1 MAEEPVVG
9 YDGFEAAGDAGAG
22 GAEDNLSMS
31 LGDFMAFLETEP
43 TSPEEGWKEEQQMQ
57 PAVNQGCLEMPANTD
72 CSEDLF
78 QSHEEMLEN
87 AEFWSKSNYSP
98 VEHLECHMEVNME
111 LNEGEQMIDHTEA
124 SRYELFS
131 NDLQS
136 QSRTSNLDNEHFP
149 RDASNHA
156 NVEATGPPYDL
167 SNGGISTEHSD
178 WSEIKWGSTDEMLG
192 NTGQDDDHFTPMG
205 MFCLTN
211 NTDILDLSCIESNMG
226 ERTES
231 IRNGNS
237 SCLTMQEEHLQ
248 AECGGY
254 PHPDY
259 ISVDMIDE
267 RSLHD
272 LPHGLS
278 QNNEQYEMEQLPQNI
293 CESGSMQMA
302 SPDQYCSSPDQYC
315 DDTSL
320 SDFYM
325 DVSSPESISCEQNQ
339 PEDIFFKSESST
351 DSSPV
356 PSSRNSTTEDA
367 DKYLGQPSKQL
378 LDSKI
383 VPFSN
388 QHTFKNMEYQ
398 KPLVLDKQYAYRSN
412 NSSIHNS
419 TKGCFSRDGDMVS
432 DLCVLEGNRNPAP
445 AHLWPYQGKF
455 HHNFQ
460 QPVYGNSIIPAF
472 GGTRYKPHDERTTL
486 RLALQVI

>member
-1 MAEEPVVG
+1 
-9 YDGFEAAGDAGAG
+9 
-22 GAEDNLSMS
+22 
-31 LGDFMAFLETEP
+31 MAF
-43 TSPEEGWKEEQQMQ
+43 
-57 PAVNQGCLEMPANTD
+57 A
-72 CSEDLF
+72 
-78 QSHEEMLEN
+78 
-87 AEFWSKSNYSP
+87 
-98 VEHLECHMEVNME
+98 
-111 LNEGEQMIDHTEA
+111 
-124 SRYELFS
+124 
-131 NDLQS
+131 DLQN

-192 NTGQDDDHFTPMG
+192 NAGQDDDHFTPMG

-211 NTDILDLSCIESNMG
+211 NTYILDISCIESNMG

-259 ISVDMIDE
+259 ISVDMVDE

-293 CESGSMQMA
+293 CESGSMQMV

-325 DVSSPESISCEQNQ
+325 DVSSPESISCEKNQ
-339 PEDIFFKSESST
+339 PEDIF
-351 DSSPV
+351 
-356 PSSRNSTTEDA
+356 
-367 DKYLGQPSKQL
+367 
-378 LDSKI
+378 
-383 VPFSN
+383 
-388 QHTFKNMEYQ
+388 
-398 KPLVLDKQYAYRSN
+398 
-412 NSSIHNS
+412 
-419 TKGCFSRDGDMVS
+419 
-432 DLCVLEGNRNPAP
+432 
-445 AHLWPYQGKF
+445 
-455 HHNFQ
+455 
-460 QPVYGNSIIPAF
+460 
-472 GGTRYKPHDERTTL
+472 L
-486 RLALQVI
+486 RASLALTLLQYPLAEIPPQRMLINT